1 MKDQMTAV
9 INQEDYINNSDP
21 LNSNQL
27 KILFFAPILSYPP
40 KGGPELSVINA
51 IKVLNKVCELHI
63 VTTVSKESLESS
75 GALTFLK
82 GHSFNLAFAPK
93 SISVGHASLKIR
105 ATRFIKREI
114 FPSLYLSLEAQF
126 IKNYALKERINIF
139 WIDRVLEHSFVIYKK
154 VRRAFPSAIIIGD
167 TEAVYS
173 RFILRELP
181 LVNNPIRWLKILY
194 RGKVKEFE
202 ERELVKTADIVTA
215 VSNVDIMYFRTI
227 TGEKSKIMSFSNT
240 IDLSDFK
247 NITVST
253 TNLKQPCVLLLGTF
267 GHLNSPMDR
276 AARWLTNT
284 IMPLVW
290 KRVPNLH
297 LYIIG
302 LNAHLTQSS
311 LNSENVTVVGSPP
324 SVLPFLKK
332 AIATLVPLKFESGTR
347 FKIVESGA
355 ASVACISTSLGA
367 EGLNVTDKEDI
378 LIADNELDFS
388 EAIIK
393 VVTTPLLAKTLGKK
407 LHDLV
412 RDSYSLDTQLNEAKL
427 IIKYIKGLASE

>member
-1 MKDQMTAV
+1 MTNA
-9 INQEDYINNSDP
+9 INQEEGVNNSDL
-21 LNSNQL
+21 LNPNQL
-27 KILFFAPILSYPP
+27 KVLFFAPILNYPP

-51 IKVLNKVCELHI
+51 IKVLHKVCELHI
-63 VTTVSKESLESS
+63 VTNVSRESLESS
-75 GALTFLK
+75 GASSFLK
-82 GHSFNLAFAPK
+82 SHSFNLLYAPK
-93 SISVGHASLKIR
+93 SISVGHAPVFMR

-114 FPSLYLSLEAQF
+114 FPSLYLSLEAEF
-126 IKNYALKERINIF
+126 IKNYALKEGIHIF
-139 WIDRVLEHSFVIYKK
+139 WIDRVIEHSFIIYKK
-154 VRRAFPSAIIIGD
+154 IRLAFPSAIIVGD

-181 LVNNPIRWLKILY
+181 LVNNPIRWLKIFY
-194 RGKVKEFE
+194 RGRVKELQ
-202 ERELVKTADIVTA
+202 ERELVKTADVVTA
-215 VSNVDIMYFRTI
+215 VSNVDMMYFRSLATN
-227 TGEKSKIMSFSNT
+227 KSKIMSFSNT

-247 NITVST
+247 DIAEPT
-253 TNLKQPCVLLLGTF
+253 TKLKLPCVILLGTF
-267 GHLNSPMDR
+267 GHQNSPMDR

-311 LNSENVTVVGSPP
+311 LNCEHVTVVGSPS
-324 SVLPFLKK
+324 SVLPYLKK
-332 AIATLVPLKFESGTR
+332 GIATLVPLKFESGTR

-367 EGLNVTDKEDI
+367 EGLNVTDKENI

-388 EAIIK
+388 DAIIK
-393 VVTTPLLAKTLGKK
+393 VATTPLLAETLGKK

-427 IIKYIKGLASE
+427 ILKYIQELESE